1 MPCPYNRGVGIYWIR
16 RCSAANPREI
26 RIMGI
31 LVGSESDGSGFTYW
45 RDRMNF
51 CAFRTRAWVWV
62 LGLFLS
68 ATVCAAQSIS
78 PVIEV
83 PNPPN
88 SAAQQGK
95 HYVVLVSLDGFRY
108 DYAKKYGAK
117 NLLQIAARGASAPQG
132 MIPAYPSV
140 TFPNHY
146 TIVTGL
152 YPEHHGIVANSFY
165 DPARKERYSYTN
177 SKAVQDGS
185 WYGGTPLWVL
195 AEQQGMR
202 AASFFWPGSEA
213 DIQGRRPSYYLAFD
227 EKFPD
232 EKRVEQIIAWLRLPP
247 EQRPHFITLYYS
259 NVDHAGHTSG
269 PDAPETGEAVRHVDD
284 MIGQLAAGIK
294 SLGLPVDLIVVA
306 DHGMEGTPG
315 GWITLDK
322 WADLSQFET
331 AGSLMYANSEV
342 DAEMAYKSLL
352 VASDA
357 FKVYRRANMPKHLHF
372 DSNPREGDPI
382 VVPTGP
388 YNIAAHV
395 PMSNGKPSTPNL
407 GGHGYDPRTMPSMK
421 AIFYAE
427 GPDIRAGVA
436 VAPFENV
443 NVYPLIAKI
452 LGLRIGTI
460 DGKLSVLQGILKIP
474 SQN

>member
-1 MPCPYNRGVGIYWIR
+1 MNPGPMRIR
-16 RCSAANPREI
+16 PRVWTATLVV
-26 RIMGI
+26 I
-31 LVGSESDGSGFTYW
+31 LAVTF
-45 RDRMNF
+45 
-51 CAFRTRAWVWV
+51 
-62 LGLFLS
+62 
-68 ATVCAAQSIS
+68 CAAQSTS

-88 SAAQQGK
+88 SAAQQAK

-108 DYAKKYGAK
+108 DYAEKYGAK
-117 NLLQIAARGASAPQG
+117 NLLQMAARGASSPQG

-152 YPEHHGIVANSFY
+152 YPEHHGLVANSFY
-165 DPARKERYSYTN
+165 DPVRKARFSYTD
-177 SKAVQDGS
+177 SMTVADGS

-213 DIQGRRPSYYLAFD
+213 EIQGKRPSYYLAFD
-227 EKFPD
+227 DKIPD
-232 EKRVEQIIAWLRLPP
+232 EKRVDQVVAWLKLPA

-259 NVDHAGHTSG
+259 NVDHAGHLHG
-269 PDAPETGEAVRHVDD
+269 PDAPETAEAVKHVDE
-284 MIGQLAAGIK
+284 MIGKLSQGIK
-294 SLGLPVDLIVVA
+294 LLGLPVDLIVVA
-306 DHGMEGTPG
+306 DHGMETTRG
-315 GWITLDK
+315 GWVTLDT

-331 AGSLMYANSEV
+331 SGSLLYAKSEA
-342 DAEMAYKSLL
+342 DAGKAYLSLL
-352 VASDA
+352 GASDT
-357 FKVYRRANMPKHLHF
+357 FKVYRRANMPKYLHY

-388 YNIAAHV
+388 YNIAAHL
-395 PMSNGKPSTPNL
+395 PRSNGNPTTPSI
-407 GGHGYDPRTMPSMK
+407 GQHGYDPTTMVSME
-421 AIFYAE
+421 AIFYAA
-427 GPDIRAGVA
+427 GPDIRAGVT

-452 LGLRIGTI
+452 LGLRVGAI
-460 DGKLSVLQGILKIP
+460 DGKLRVLQGILQTN